1 MKKKAIL
8 GFMTGAAIVAAT
20 TGSYAAWDKLKVD
33 PQSKTV
39 TISKPVQLTAAPDS
53 ITTVENSR
61 TLGSETGPTVVAT
74 LPVTVDTAGHD
85 NLILNAADV
94 SAELDSTSISTGQI
108 STEIFKGD
116 NPVPEGTP
124 VSDGEYSVKV
134 TVTLTDT
141 DADNITEGKLNRL
154 CHNKWLIF
162 DEK

>member
-1 MKKKAIL
+1 MRRSSP
-8 GFMTGAAIVAAT
+8 AT

-124 VSDGEYSVKV
+124 VSVESIV
-134 TVTLTDT
+134 
-141 DADNITEGKLNRL
+141 
-154 CHNKWLIF
+154 
-162 DEK
+162 